1 MMYRVVFKSVDPRTQ
16 LLTKEHGPWLPNR
29 EDAERWANFFNE
41 RGHHAHAT
49 IENATDRNLASQVQ
63 G

>member
-1 MMYRVVFKSVDPRTQ
+1 MYRVVFKSVDPRTQ
-16 LLTKEHGPWLPNR
+16 LLTKEFGPWLPNR

-49 IENATDRNLASQVQ
+49 IENATDRNLASHVQ
-63 G
+63 A

>member
-1 MMYRVVFKSVDPRTQ
+1 MYRVVFKSVDPRTQ
-16 LLTKEHGPWLPNR
+16 LLTRECGPWLPQR

-41 RGHHAHAT
+41 RGHHAHAS
-49 IENATDRNLASQVQ
+49 IENATDRNMAAHEP